1 MLRSIFDGLHHID
14 PVKIRKLDGGVRL
27 NGKLISIALL
37 ALATFAAGICIGA
50 EPTKN
55 IVDTI
60 GADEN
65 FSSLSE
71 AIQAADLGSTL
82 SGQGN
87 YTLFAPDDDAF
98 FKIPP
103 EDYKALLENTS
114 ELKSVLTFHVVEGKI
129 LLGDLKDGQELTTLQ
144 GEKLTVKLGP
154 EYIMINDANITRPDM
169 MASNGVIQVIDTVLM
184 PK

>member
-1 MLRSIFDGLHHID
+1 M
-14 PVKIRKLDGGVRL
+14 RL
-27 NGKLISIALL
+27 NGKVISIALL
-37 ALATFAAGICIGA
+37 ALAIFSAGICIGA
-50 EPTKN
+50 ESTKN

-82 SGQGN
+82 SGPGN

-103 EDYKALLENTS
+103 EDYKALLENAT
-114 ELKSVLTFHVVEGKI
+114 ELKSVLAFHVVEGKI
-129 LLGDLKDGQELTTLQ
+129 LFKDLKDGQELTTLQ
-144 GEKLTVKLGP
+144 GEKLTVKVGP
-154 EYIMINDANITRPDM
+154 DSVMIDGAKITKRDV

>member
-1 MLRSIFDGLHHID
+1 MNSK
-14 PVKIRKLDGGVRL
+14 V
-27 NGKLISIALL
+27 ISIALL
-37 ALATFAAGICIGA
+37 ALAMFAAGICIGA
-50 EPTKN
+50 ESTKN

-71 AIQAADLGSTL
+71 AIQAAGLGSML
-82 SGQGN
+82 SGPGN

-154 EYIMINDANITRPDM
+154 EYTMINDANITRPDM